1 MDDSERTFM
10 GGNRNPERF
19 GFSVRA
25 SLGSAPDQSVIDRA
39 AVLLGRE
46 AFYVDKKAYECELIA
61 AAIHVP
67 TNRVAYVESRA
78 KERRWTSMIDVSIKV
93 HLREADGKDRSVDIE
108 SYNPFFGCDVG
119 FFEWIGETAVL
130 IYAEKHDT
138 YVCAFG
144 SEWPPQFI
152 EIENRWVINE
162 GVLGYLGYRQKQVQR
177 LTLPELSQLAPVSL
191 DEAKAAGLLP
201 VDVYGLDEK

>member
-46 AFYVDKKAYECELIA
+46 AFFVDKKGYECELIA
-61 AAIHVP
+61 AAIHAP

-144 SEWPPQFI
+144 SEWPPRFI

-162 GVLGYLGYRQKQVQR
+162 GVLGYLGYKQKQLQR

-191 DEAKAAGLLP
+191 DEAKEAGLLP
-201 VDVYGLDEK
+201 VDVCSLDEK

>member
-25 SLGSAPDQSVIDRA
+25 SLGSEPDQSVIDRA
-39 AVLLGRE
+39 AVLLGRD
-46 AFYVDKKAYECELIA
+46 AFFVDKKGYECELIA
-61 AAIHVP
+61 AAIHEP

-78 KERRWTSMIDVSIKV
+78 RERRWTSMIDVSIKV
-93 HLREADGKDRSVDIE
+93 HLREADGEDRSVDIE

-119 FFEWIGETAVL
+119 FSEWLGETAVL

-144 SEWPPQFI
+144 SEWPPRFI
-152 EIENRWVINE
+152 EIENCWVINE
-162 GVLGYLGYRQKQVQR
+162 GMLGYLGYKQKQVQR

-201 VDVYGLDEK
+201 VDRYGLDEK